1 MSITISNQLF
11 GKFECRMDDL
21 RAAIAEGDM
30 GDAQKMMER
39 MMKAFVELR
48 GTAAAA
54 APAPADDEKPA
65 KKGGKTKLNADGTEK
80 PKRASKPRDPNK
92 PYSKLQ
98 AAVTVLYKDVSPEDK
113 KALTANKFGYL
124 VLCGYLNSLGKE
136 TLTADDMA
144 AAVAY
149 LKEHPEYKSKT
160 TIQRS
165 GKTSVASGEKEEGEE
180 VEKKPRGRPAKKSEK
195 PAEAAKESEK
205 PAEMVKQIVAKLE
218 AAIAESDDE
227 SDDEEEEESEDVPL
241 ESWDFKGDNY
251 VKDDHNE
258 VYTAEGQMRWL
269 GTFNGKRIVKGD
281 MPARVKKF
289 LASMD

>member
-1 MSITISNQLF
+1 MSITISAQLF

-48 GTAAAA
+48 GTATTA

-80 PKRASKPRDPNK
+80 RKRASKPRDPNS

-98 AAVTVLYKDVSPEDK
+98 AAVKVLYADVSAEDR

-124 VLCGYLNSLGKE
+124 VLCGYLKNLGKE

-149 LKEHPEYKSKT
+149 LKEHPEYKSNT

-165 GKTSVASGEKEEGEE
+165 EKTSVASGEKEEDEE

-195 PAEAAKESEK
+195 PAEVAKQ
-205 PAEMVKQIVAKLE
+205 VIAKLE
-218 AAIAESDDE
+218 AALSDSDDE
-227 SDDEEEEESEDVPL
+227 SDEEEEKEEESERVPL
-241 ESWDFKGDNY
+241 ESFDYKGETYLRDPY
-251 VKDDHNE
+251 QE
-258 VYTAEGQMRWL
+258 CYTAYGDRVGK
-269 GTFNGKRIVKGD
+269 GTWNGKKIVPVGD
-281 MPARVKKF
+281 RVMPERVKKF
-289 LASMD
+289 IESQE

>member
-1 MSITISNQLF
+1 MSITISAQLF

-48 GTAAAA
+48 GTSAAA

-80 PKRASKPRDPNK
+80 RKRASKPRDPNS

-98 AAVTVLYKDVSPEDK
+98 AAVKVLYADVSAEDR

-124 VLCGYLNSLGKE
+124 VLCGYLKNLGKE

-149 LKEHPEYKSKT
+149 LKEHPEYKSNT

-165 GKTSVASGEKEEGEE
+165 EKTSVASGEKEEDEE

-195 PAEAAKESEK
+195 PAEAEKKSETA
-205 PAEMVKQIVAKLE
+205 AEMAKQVIAQLE
-218 AAIAESDDE
+218 AALSDSDDE
-227 SDDEEEEESEDVPL
+227 SDDEEEESERVPL
-241 ESWDFKGDNY
+241 ESWDHKGQNY
-251 VKDDHNE
+251 LKDPYDE
-258 VYTAEGQMRWL
+258 VYTAEGEMVWL
-269 GTFNGKRIVKGD
+269 GTFNGKRIVKGV
-281 MPARVKKF
+281 MPERVKKF
-289 LASMD
+289 IESQE